1 MKTQV
6 KVENKR
12 KKGDMKV
19 NAARKGNTNQPKK
32 RQIAAKQKA
41 PVKPSAAPM
50 QKRKSATASKK
61 SSPVEAVVR
70 KSQSRKSAAAT
81 ASSQDEVSA
90 PKLPKSK
97 EIRKSHKSAVS
108 HKSNRA

>member
-1 MKTQV
+1 
-6 KVENKR
+6 
-12 KKGDMKV
+12 MKV
-19 NAARKGNTNQPKK
+19 NAARKSNTNQAKK
-32 RQIAAKQKA
+32 QQVVAKQKA
-41 PVKPSAAPM
+41 LAKPSAGPL
-50 QKRKSATASKK
+50 QKRKSATASGK
-61 SSPVEAVVR
+61 SSPAIAVIR

>member
-1 MKTQV
+1 MV
-6 KVENKR
+6 DNKR

-19 NAARKGNTNQPKK
+19 NAARKSNTNQAKK
-32 RQIAAKQKA
+32 QQVAAKQKA
-41 PVKPSAAPM
+41 PVKPSAAPL
-50 QKRKSATASKK
+50 QKRKSATASGK
-61 SSPVEAVVR
+61 SSPAVAVIR

-81 ASSQDEVSA
+81 ASSQDDPSM

-97 EIRKSHKSAVS
+97 EIRKSNKPAAS